1 MLLGARLGGG
11 LIDSV
16 PAGTRKRGLTVKLKN
31 FALSLGLVVLFS
43 MSAAFAQTSYNFKT
57 INYPGDSFTQLLGI
71 NNSGDIAG
79 YHGFAVNSGFT
90 YNVGSGSFTTE
101 NYPKAAMTQVIGI
114 NNEPFKTSGF
124 YVLKSGKT
132 EGFTDFQGTFLT
144 VNYPKTPF
152 NQLLSQNDF
161 GQAAGYYS
169 TKADGSGPDHAYVY
183 DEFGGVFE
191 LFTIPGSVS
200 AQATGINNA
209 GDVCGFTIDESNN
222 MHGWVKIQGHYTQLD
237 DPNGVGAT
245 QALGLNNNGQV
256 VGSYTD
262 SGGLTHGFV
271 YTVSTATWQ
280 TIDEPNGVGTT
291 IVNGINDKGTLVG
304 FYGAAPINDGFVATP
319 E

>member
-1 MLLGARLGGG
+1 M
-11 LIDSV
+11 
-16 PAGTRKRGLTVKLKN
+16 KLKN
-31 FALSLGLVVLFS
+31 YALSLSLVVLSS

-132 EGFTDFQGTFLT
+132 EGFTDYQGTFLT

-191 LFTIPGSVS
+191 LFNIPGSVS
-200 AQATGINNA
+200 AQATGINNS
-209 GDVCGFTIDESNN
+209 GDVCGFTIDEANN
-222 MHGWVKIQGHYTQLD
+222 MHGWLKIQGHHTQLD
-237 DPNGVGAT
+237 DPSGVGAT
-245 QALGLNNNGQV
+245 QALGLNNEGFVVGIYQV
-256 VGSYTD
+256 V
-262 SGGLTHGFV
+262 SGQNTATHGFI
-271 YTVSTATWQ
+271 YNSSNGHFSSL
-280 TIDEPNGVGTT
+280 DEPKGLGTT
-291 IVNGINDKGTLVG
+291 TINGINDFNQIVG
-304 FYGAAPINDGFVATP
+304 FYGDSNGNTDGFIGTP
-319 E
+319 IK